1 MFFSP
6 INRSKRTRNTSIHCP
21 NEDLLL
27 LDKGKVSYK
36 LERMENILLLMGT
49 NVGNLRT
56 NLLTALKLLDKN
68 GIRVVK
74 KSKIHRTKPV
84 GYDNQHD
91 FLNMALEVK
100 CSYGPLELL
109 HVLKK
114 IESHMGR
121 KRTRRWRPRI
131 IDIDILF
138 YGDRVMKK
146 KELEIPHRDFF
157 NRTFAIELCAE
168 IAPTFVPPRS
178 KKCIK
183 DYLGD

>member
-1 MFFSP
+1 MFSSP
-6 INRSKRTRNTSIHCP
+6 INKSKKTSNTSIHCL
-21 NEDLLL
+21 NADLLL

-56 NLLTALKLLDKN
+56 NLLTALTLLDKN

-84 GYDNQHD
+84 GYENQPD
-91 FLNMALEVK
+91 FLNMALEVE
-100 CSYGPLELL
+100 CSYKPIELL
-109 HVLKK
+109 HILKK

-121 KRTRRWRPRI
+121 KRTRRWGPRI

-138 YGDRVMKK
+138 YGDRVMKR
-146 KELEIPHRDFF
+146 KELEIPHRDVF
-157 NRTFAIELCAE
+157 NRSFAIELCAE
-168 IAPTFVPPRS
+168 IAPDFIPPRS